1 MFHSALRIALSKAST
16 AEERAAL
23 EQALAAAEELEHV
36 ESDFEGKINASK
48 AARGEKPTSLSKAR
62 RAQVRG
68 YADDAAAMS
77 KEQLSVL
84 QAELGA
90 SEIVNALHVGLQS
103 DLQFW
108 NNEVAKQYGIKAIP
122 QNLLLDPEGKIIAK
136 NLRGEELDAKLGEAI
151 EGKKGF

>member
-108 NNEVAKQYGIKAIP
+108 NGAAKYTHPSDMPVLEEFVAAKQRLFEALEHYRASRVKAADRSRLP
-122 QNLLLDPEGKIIAK
+122 C
-136 NLRGEELDAKLGEAI
+136 R
-151 EGKKGF
+151 